1 MSHLNAEHLDL
12 KYLNKILALACNPS
26 DIIKIQDHIIKKLK
40 EENQQLRDEVARLLK
55 AIRKKDVAGHEVPR
69 PKTADQT
76 ERSVVKEALR
86 NHLCAPKLIDP
97 IPTLLFL
104 LLLLL
109 SNRSFHSRSNP

>member
-40 EENQQLRDEVARLLK
+40 EEIQQLRDEVARLLK

-97 IPTLLFL
+97 IPILLFL
-104 LLLLL
+104 LLLRL